1 MNDLLNV
8 KKNYSDSLQEKSLL
22 LFGCIE
28 PVDKLSSSS
37 VGLLSSFSTSYNYK
51 KIIKF
56 LCMYL
61 KITYFGINTG
71 FS

>member
-1 MNDLLNV
+1 MNDLLNAK

-37 VGLLSSFSTSYNYK
+37 SSVGL
-51 KIIKF
+51 
-56 LCMYL
+56 
-61 KITYFGINTG
+61 
-71 FS
+71 